1 MLKTLRN
8 DQLDWS
14 LPAHRR
20 GTLSG
25 MDAAPEPPG
34 TDSRHVL
41 RWWAGKGPAAKVQ
54 RRGRGALIEER
65 NHRVRQFAGCLIE
78 NSTQRPS

>member
-1 MLKTLRN
+1 MFFETVRT

-34 TDSRHVL
+34 TDSRRVP
-41 RWWAGKGPAAKVQ
+41 RWWAGKGPAANAK
-54 RRGRGALIEER
+54 
-65 NHRVRQFAGCLIE
+65 
-78 NSTQRPS
+78 NSRARCPTR

>member
-1 MLKTLRN
+1 MRN
-8 DQLDWS
+8 DHRDWP

-34 TDSRHVL
+34 TDSRRVL
-41 RWWAGKGPAAKVQ
+41 RWWAGNGPATKPQ
-54 RRGRGALIEER
+54 SKGLKRTSPRL
-65 NHRVRQFAGCLIE
+65 
-78 NSTQRPS
+78 